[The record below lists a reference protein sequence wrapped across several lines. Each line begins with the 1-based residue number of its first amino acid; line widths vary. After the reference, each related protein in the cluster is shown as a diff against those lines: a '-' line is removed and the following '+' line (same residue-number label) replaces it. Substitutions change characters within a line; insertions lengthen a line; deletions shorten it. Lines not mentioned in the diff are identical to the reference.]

1 MQISKK
7 PAVQVLLLLLVLTA
21 ADVTAS
27 PSSDTGGAT
36 ASLNLQQALSKALA
50 NNPGIAA
57 ARIDADIERARSDA
71 LGLGTPYK
79 LEGEVENVA
88 GSGDFGG
95 FDSAETTLRMSK
107 MLETGDKR
115 TYRQEL
121 GDMRTQLAAL
131 EIAVLETDLGARVS
145 RQYAELLR
153 QQETI
158 ILLGESVSIGRR
170 TLAIVQKRVA
180 VGVASEAEEASA
192 NVSLNRAELAGKRLE
207 FEIVATRV
215 GLASLWGNTQPAFTH
230 IVGDIYSVPSPPPYT
245 SLQARLADNPQIMR
259 ISTEARIHNA
269 EQRVAVSK
277 QRADIEVSAGV
288 RHLAASD
295 DVAIVAGF
303 SMPFG
308 SKGRAGPLVRQSDSD
323 VLRTSVVRD
332 GQVLELEASLRTLY
346 QQLLAAQSDLTIL
359 RELIIP
365 EAQRAV
371 EFYERGFEL
380 GSFNLLELTAAQE
393 RLLTVRRDALDAAT
407 SFHLTLIN
415 IESLLG
421 NTNPGGALL

>member
-1 MQISKK
+1 MHISKK

-21 ADVTAS
+21 DVNAS
-27 PSSDTGGAT
+27 PSDTGGET
-36 ASLNLQQALSKALA
+36 ASLNLQQAISKALA

-71 LGLGTPYK
+71 LSLGTPYK
-79 LEGEVENVA
+79 LAGDVENVA

-107 MLETGDKR
+107 TLETGDKR
-115 TYRQEL
+115 SHRENL
-121 GDMRTQLAAL
+121 GDMRLQL
-131 EIAVLETDLGARVS
+131 AVLEITVGEVNLAARVS
-145 RQYAELLR
+145 RQYVNLLR
-153 QQETI
+153 QQQAGE
-158 ILLGESVSIGRR
+158 LLAESVAIGRR
-170 TLAIVQKRVA
+170 TLEIVQRRVA
-180 VGVASEAEEASA
+180 VGKASEAEEASA
-192 NVSLNRAELAGKRLE
+192 IVSLNRAELDGKRLD

-215 GLASLWGNTQPAFTH
+215 GLAVLWGTTQPAFTQ
-230 IVGDIYSVPSPPPYT
+230 IVGDIYSVPSPPPYP
-245 SLQARLADNPQIMR
+245 SLQARLADNPQIVR
-259 ISTEARIHNA
+259 ISTEARIRNA

-308 SKGRAGPLVRQSDSD
+308 SQGRAAPLVRESDSD

-332 GQVLELEASLRTLY
+332 EQVLELEAALRTLY
-346 QQLLAAQSDLTIL
+346 QQLLASQSDLTIL

-365 EAQRAV
+365 EARRAV

-407 SFHLTLIN
+407 SFHLTLID

-421 NTNPGGALL
+421 NANPGGALL